1 MIKNINYELG
11 FRNKNSG
18 KYLFGADGFSLV
30 EILVVIVIF
39 AVLGLLVTRSITLT
53 LQGSQKSTSL
63 VSARENLDYSLGVIE
78 RQLRNANS
86 ITCLNSSPT
95 TEIYYFDQND
105 VLAYFQCVNPGNDNS
120 SIASGSGSVSTH
132 LTNNNIKVLS
142 CSFSCINSTS
152 GPSQVDIDI
161 SLQSVNSTG
170 ILGSVVSAST
180 QVFLRNY

>member
-1 MIKNINYELG
+1 
-11 FRNKNSG
+11 
-18 KYLFGADGFSLV
+18 
-30 EILVVIVIF
+30 VIVIF
-39 AVLGLLVTRSITLT
+39 AVLGLLVTRSIILT

-86 ITCLNSSPT
+86 ITCPNSSPT
-95 TEIYYFDQND
+95 KIDYFDQND
-105 VLAYFQCVNPGNDNS
+105 VPAYFQCVNPGNDNS
-120 SIASGSGSVSTH
+120 SIASGSGSVSTP